1 MFNKVKYATA
11 LTVII
16 IVLLLGYVGC
26 GRGSSSGENT
36 DGTSVHNNN
45 ETTTVETTP
54 TLPQQT
60 QDAAVVMVF
69 EGEPIFENDLRFVA
83 GIMGLTPD
91 TEEAQNAAMVQL
103 IEFMTVI
110 HHANRHGLGITQEDM
125 DGMLPVAEMNVGI
138 MGLSGMIT
146 DERLVDF
153 FAVGTLL
160 SRLLDH
166 YVTNYTPNIADY
178 QHEFTAFAEAN
189 RNFLADIQLKYIV
202 NQDLGTMQS
211 IHHLLVTE
219 GTGNFDE
226 LAREY
231 SIFYGVDGGA
241 VNYDINLFLQIFG
254 LYDHDKNAIFQLQ
267 AGDVSH
273 VFYIEDFF
281 FLVYIQSRVEAT
293 DAEIEQAF
301 IDTHA
306 FAHRAGSIDELLDR
320 WIASAEYTIN
330 NSVLEAMRQ

>member
-1 MFNKVKYATA
+1 MFNKGKYAAA
-11 LTVII
+11 LIITV
-16 IVLLLGYVGC
+16 LFLGFAGC
-26 GRGSSSGENT
+26 GRGSSSGESTN
-36 DGTSVHNNN
+36 GTTVQNNN

-54 TLPQQT
+54 MPQQQA

-91 TEEAQNAAMVQL
+91 TEEAQNAAMAQL

-110 HHANRHGLGITQEDM
+110 HHANRHGLGITPEDM
-125 DGMLPVAEMNVGI
+125 DEMLPVAEMNVGI

-166 YVTNYTPNIADY
+166 YVTNYTPNIAEY
-178 QHEFTAFAEAN
+178 QHEFAAFAEAN

-202 NQDLGTMQS
+202 NQDLSTMQNL
-211 IHHLLVTE
+211 HYRLTTE

-226 LAREY
+226 LAREH
-231 SIFYGVDGGA
+231 SFFYNVDGGA
-241 VNYDINLFLQIFG
+241 ILYDINLFLQIFG
-254 LYDHDKNAIFQLQ
+254 LYDHDKNAIFHLQ
-267 AGDVSH
+267 SGDVSH
-273 VFYIEDFF
+273 VFYIDDFF
-281 FLVYIQSRVEAT
+281 FLVYIQSRTEAT

-301 IDTHA
+301 VDTHT
-306 FAHRAGSIDELLDR
+306 FAHRADSIDELLDG
-320 WIASAEYTIN
+320 WIASADYTIN
-330 NSVLEAMRQ
+330 HSVLEAMRQ